1 MQISLRSQMI
11 AGTVA
16 VVGAGAVAMTPVMA
30 TGAGLPALSATPTV
44 ALAAFANPIDALLGV
59 VGVTGQYLLST
70 AYGSGSA
77 GALANWPASG
87 IGAILNDDI
96 LPLTPSSLIPA
107 GAPGYRAVGILGQLV
122 ADPLPAVR
130 QIVNNV
136 IGYGNS
142 ILAAGLS
149 VAGNFSDILWSIP
162 ATAVSVVLDLLA
174 LDINAAIA
182 DVTAAVSDA
191 VASVTSAVNTVIT
204 AATGLATSV
213 VTNATAVLDTVVE
226 LVPTLVTATTA
237 QVGYLFT
244 KAQTYIGNVI
254 AAVSSFDVE
263 AIWNTLV
270 VDFLS
275 VAGLP
280 GDVLNLT
287 AGAGV
292 QVGPNPLTDFLP
304 SIRTEGQAASYA
316 VAYALESGTAPPPPP
331 SAAEPA
337 PAAAAPS
344 AADVQAEVS
353 GGDDAVAGGAS
364 AAAPAA
370 DTGGGDDATGGSDAA
385 AASDAGDAGGSDA
398 AAASDAAPS
407 KAKAKAGATRSAR

>member
-87 IGAILNDDI
+87 IGAVLNDTI
-96 LPLTPSSLIPA
+96 LPLTPSSVIPA

-204 AATGLATSV
+204 TATGLAASV
-213 VTNATAVLDTVVE
+213 DDNATAVLDTVVE

-292 QVGPNPLTDFLP
+292 QVGPNPLTEFIP

-316 VAYALESGTAPPPPP
+316 VAYALESGTAPPPP

-370 DTGGGDDATGGSDAA
+370 DTGGGDDAAGGSDAA

-398 AAASDAAPS
+398 AAASEAAPS